1 MHIKKTLLL
10 FHAVIRKASRATFLK
25 SHLLILLSLANYLI
39 LLNNQQSSTYK
50 KIIYMEIKRIIRLIK
65 STDIPEVLEIY
76 EPFVMS
82 TSITPEYDVES
93 LQKFSTKIKS
103 ISDYYPV
110 LVCEVNK
117 KMVGY
122 TYANK
127 YRLAQGHLWSAES
140 TIYLSPDYYG
150 KGVAKN
156 LYQSLFA
163 ILKLQNFIN
172 VFAGIVLPNK
182 RSEMFHEN
190 LGFQKVGIF
199 KKGIYKLGNWHDVK
213 WFQLSL
219 AEHIKNPV
227 LPKSFKEVMNTIEL
241 ENILK

>member
-1 MHIKKTLLL
+1 
-10 FHAVIRKASRATFLK
+10 
-25 SHLLILLSLANYLI
+25 
-39 LLNNQQSSTYK
+39 
-50 KIIYMEIKRIIRLIK
+50 MEFKRIVRLIK
-65 STDIPEVLEIY
+65 NTDIPEVLEIY
-76 EPFVMS
+76 KPFVTS
-82 TSITPEYDVES
+82 TSITPEHDVQG
-93 LQKFSTKIKS
+93 LQGFSTKIKS
-103 ISDYYPV
+103 ISNYYPV

-117 KMVGY
+117 KIAGY
-122 TYANK
+122 AYANK
-127 YRLAQGHLWSAES
+127 YRLAKGHLWSVES
-140 TIYLSPDYYG
+140 SIYLSPDYYG

-219 AEHIKNPV
+219 GEHIKNPA
-227 LPKSFKEVMNTIEL
+227 LPKSFKEVMNTTEFK
-241 ENILK
+241 NILKRQ